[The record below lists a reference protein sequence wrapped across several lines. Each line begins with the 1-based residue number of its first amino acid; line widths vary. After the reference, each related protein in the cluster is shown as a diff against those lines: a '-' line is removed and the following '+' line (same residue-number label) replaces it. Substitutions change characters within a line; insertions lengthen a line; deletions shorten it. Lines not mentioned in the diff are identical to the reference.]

1 MGAGHAWVSPSAEV
15 KPLVRHE
22 TRTPRWQGGQ
32 RQVVKG
38 LLTRDCWGQTSGA
51 TAARNPPPLS
61 CRNAIPGRVE
71 LRGFEPLASCM
82 PSQLHQQTGPY
93 GASPDTTSPQ
103 VGWEVTGL
111 AVLSCVGSHGPVAD
125 TLLTTDRCRTH
136 HLTAPWRTRAPVTY
150 RCCAPCACATRS
162 WNGAHCGYLTGAPAA
177 LQAMIR
183 PPRWD
188 CGDRGLG
195 GPVPAPSR

>member
-82 PSQLHQQTGPY
+82 PSQLHQQTGPD
-93 GASPDTTSPQ
+93 GASPDPTSHQ
-103 VGWEVTGL
+103 VGRGIGSL
-111 AVLSCVGSHGPVAD
+111 PVLLWAGSEGSVAD
-125 TLLTTDRCRTH
+125 TLLTTGRRQNPA
-136 HLTAPWRTRAPVTY
+136 LYLRASGASGGRRNTLVT
-150 RCCAPCACATRS
+150 
-162 WNGAHCGYLTGAPAA
+162 
-177 LQAMIR
+177 
-183 PPRWD
+183 
-188 CGDRGLG
+188 
-195 GPVPAPSR
+195 V